1 MVARPAGAVRPSR
14 RRRYPQWVEPAAPV
28 RPVYDGP
35 GLSNVVAALLGTSDA
50 SWLPEPTREARTR
63 VVLVVDGLGWDAV
76 TGRAELVPEL
86 AALTGGPITTVA
98 PSTTASALTSIT
110 TGRSPAEHG
119 VIGFRVLIDQSVL
132 NVLSWQSSNGRR
144 PPEPF
149 TVQRHPPFFGREVD
163 VVTKSE
169 FASTGFTEAHLRGTR
184 FHGWKAVSSLVE
196 HCRQLAAAG
205 TPFVYAY
212 YDGVDAVAHAH
223 GLHDGFYDAELGAV
237 DRLVGRLL
245 DALPSDAALVVVS
258 DHGQVHVG
266 PEGWRDLDGVAG
278 LYERGS
284 GDGRF
289 RYLHATRGAAPD
301 LLAAARALY
310 DDEAWVFGREE
321 LLDDGWLGPVPSP
334 ATRRRVG
341 DVVLAAR
348 GPVAFIDP
356 ALPREAGLISAH
368 GSLTEAEMHI
378 PLLAGRGRA

>member
-1 MVARPAGAVRPSR
+1 
-14 RRRYPQWVEPAAPV
+14 VEPASPV
-28 RPVYDGP
+28 RPAYDGA
-35 GLSNVVAALLGTSDA
+35 GISNVVAALFGATDS
-50 SWLPEPTREARTR
+50 SWLPAPTRDARTI
-63 VVLVVDGLGWDAV
+63 VVLVVDGLGWEAI
-76 TGRAELVPEL
+76 TTRAQFLPEV

-110 TGRSPAEHG
+110 TGRPPAEHG
-119 VIGFRVLIDQSVL
+119 VIGFRMVVDQNVL

-196 HCRQLAAAG
+196 HCRGLAAAK

-212 YDGVDAVAHAH
+212 YDGVDAVAHAR
-223 GLHDGFYDAELGAV
+223 GLHDGFYDAELRAA
-237 DRLVGRLL
+237 DRLVGDLL
-245 DALPSDAALVVVS
+245 DALPEEACLVVMS

-266 PEGWRDLDGVAG
+266 PDRWRDLDGVAD
-278 LYERGS
+278 LLERGS

-289 RYLHATRGAAPD
+289 RYLHAKRGAGAD
-301 LLAAARALY
+301 LLAAATGLY
-310 DDEAWVFGREE
+310 RGEAWVFGRDE
-321 LLDDGWLGPVPSP
+321 LLDDGWLGPAPSP

-356 ALPREAGLISAH
+356 ALPREASLISAH
-368 GSLTEAEMHI
+368 GSLTAPEMLV